1 MKKTGLIKKIVFVLL
16 LAIIFMP
23 EVNGQSIDDAFG
35 FEENVDDVPA
45 APINML
51 VYMGLIAGSYLGI
64 KKLKSL
70 KK

>member
-51 VYMGLIAGSYLGI
+51 VYMGLIVGAYIGFN
-64 KKLKSL
+64 KMMK
-70 KK
+70 